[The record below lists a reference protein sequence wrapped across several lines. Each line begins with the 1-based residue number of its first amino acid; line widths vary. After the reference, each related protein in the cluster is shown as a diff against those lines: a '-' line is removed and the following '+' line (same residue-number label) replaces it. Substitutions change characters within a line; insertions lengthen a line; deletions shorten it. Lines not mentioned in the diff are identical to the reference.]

1 MKNLLVV
8 FTVMLISMVSVQAQR
23 VAYVDIDRIMSKIPD
38 YATAQK
44 DLDQLAAKW
53 KQQIAVEYSKID
65 EMYRKYQA
73 EQVLLSET
81 ARKQREEDIVNQEKK
96 VREMQKEKFGAEGA
110 LFKKRKELVKPIQD
124 KVYNAIEKYA
134 TERGYDFI
142 FDKSSGVNI
151 LFAAP
156 RLDKT
161 ADVLKKLGLS

>member
-1 MKNLLVV
+1 MKKLLVV
-8 FTVMLISMVSVQAQR
+8 FAVMLVSLVSVDAQR
-23 VAYVDIDRIMSKIPD
+23 VAYVDIEKIMNKMPD
-38 YATAQK
+38 HTAAQQQ
-44 DLDQLAAKW
+44 LDQLAAKW
-53 KQQIAVEYSKID
+53 KQEIAVEYAKID

-81 ARKQREEDIVNQEKK
+81 ARKQREEEIVNQEKK
-96 VREMQKEKFGAEGA
+96 VRELQKQKFGTEGA

-124 KVYNAIEKYA
+124 KVYSAIEKYA

-142 FDKSSGVNI
+142 LDKSSGVNI

-161 ADVLKKLGLS
+161 ADILKKIGL